1 MKYRITPHLIE
12 LTYEASLKSFWRK
25 NALKK
30 FLRGCN
36 ISEYY
41 LNTWNEEET
50 KRNFLD
56 RLFMEFQKSDKGKRP
71 VFDIAVALSE
81 QETFPDLKNWEDSEE
96 KIREARIAVSELRK
110 FLTMQTKEIENEE
123 TKEKR
128 RKEAA
133 FERTKI
139 QREITDKQKL
149 KEEIE
154 KLSLKIGTQEAGYK
168 FQKWFYS
175 LLDFCE
181 IDNKRPYVQ
190 NGRQIDGALT
200 LEGTTFLI
208 ELKFTS
214 SQSDATDVDSM
225 KGKIDKMADNTM
237 GIVVSMSGY
246 SSVAIKQASG
256 PKTPLLLLDASHLF
270 LYLTG
275 GMEFGDIIAR
285 VKRHASQTGESYLSV
300 SDFSK

>member
-1 MKYRITPHLIE
+1 MKYRITPRMIE

-36 ISEYY
+36 ITENY
-41 LNTWNEEET
+41 LTTWNEEET

-56 RLFMEFQKSDKGKRP
+56 RLFMDMQRTDNGKKL
-71 VFDIAVALSE
+71 VLKIAIALSE

-96 KIREARIAVSELRK
+96 KTRDARTAVSELKK
-110 FLTMQTKEIENEE
+110 FLTAQTREIETEE
-123 TKEKR
+123 AKEKR

-133 FERTKI
+133 LERTKI

-149 KEEIE
+149 KEELE
-154 KLSLKIGTQEAGYK
+154 NLSQNIGTQEAGYK
-168 FQKWFYS
+168 FQEWFYS
-175 LLDFCE
+175 LLDFCDV
-181 IDNKRPYVQ
+181 DNKRPYIQ

-214 SQSDATDVDSM
+214 SQSDATDIDSI

-237 GIVVSMSGY
+237 GIFVSMPGY
-246 SSVAIKQASG
+246 SSVAVKQASG
-256 PKTPLLLLDASHLF
+256 PKTPLLLLDSTHLF

-275 GMEFGDIIAR
+275 GMEFKDIIAR
-285 VKRHASQTGESYLSV
+285 IKRHASQTGESYLSV